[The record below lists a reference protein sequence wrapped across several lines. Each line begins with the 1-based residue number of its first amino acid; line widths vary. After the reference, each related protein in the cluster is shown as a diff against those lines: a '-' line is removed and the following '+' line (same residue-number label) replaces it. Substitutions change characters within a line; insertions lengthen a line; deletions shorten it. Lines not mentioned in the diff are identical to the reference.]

1 VEEADGC
8 VVEGVDGIDEDA
20 DGHAVEDVD
29 KDVGEC
35 ESMIVSFN
43 VDGEEVERILNAD
56 HVLGMCTSFISQIQ

>member
-1 VEEADGC
+1 VEESDGC
-8 VVEGVDGIDEDA
+8 VVEGVDGVVEDA

-43 VDGEEVERILNAD
+43 VNGERMLNAD
-56 HVLGMCTSFISQIQ
+56 HVIGLCTSFTSQIQ